1 MPFCPRCGLNVAG
14 LDDEGT
20 RTGGP
25 SPRLVETPAGASRV
39 GSEASDTTSEPTSE
53 GPSIVTSD
61 SMSGSSHAVAIDAAP
76 DTTPAGPDA
85 GSIPSPGVSFLRPAG
100 GGGFPVPPIVIAA
113 VFVMIG
119 LIAFGLL
126 TRSQSGGVPGPGG
139 QPVPGATLV
148 PPAPPIVG
156 LTILSPSDGQVV
168 AAAEVTV
175 IGTAP
180 PGVSITQDI
189 SFGLDQHASVDGTGH
204 WAIKVGLNEG
214 DNKLTFRIGDDR
226 STERTVR
233 VTYTPQRTP

>member
-1 MPFCPRCGLNVAG
+1 MPFCPRCGLNIAG
-14 LDDEGT
+14 LEDDATRAGGAGT
-20 RTGGP
+20 GVIEAPAGATP
-25 SPRLVETPAGASRV
+25 VESEARPATTDPTRAVAAGAAPNATPAGEDSA
-39 GSEASDTTSEPTSE
+39 PTR
-53 GPSIVTSD
+53 
-61 SMSGSSHAVAIDAAP
+61 
-76 DTTPAGPDA
+76 
-85 GSIPSPGVSFLRPAG
+85 SPGPGSLLPAEG
-100 GGGFPVPPIVIAA
+100 RAFAIPPIVIAA
-113 VFVMIG
+113 VFVMVG

-126 TRSQSGGVPGPGG
+126 TRPQPGG
-139 QPVPGATLV
+139 TPGLGGETAPGTTV
-148 PPAPPIVG
+148 TPPAPPIVG

-180 PGVSITQDI
+180 PGLSITQDI

-214 DNKLTFRIGDDR
+214 DNKLTFRIGDDH